1 MIDTSIFQSRKEK
14 ETFLREII
22 TKLSISET
30 EKEIYK
36 ISIEILDDTD
46 FLKFFERITS
56 QIPTENNPR
65 INTIAPL
72 TSTLL

>member
-14 ETFLREII
+14 ETFLKEVI

-30 EKEIYK
+30 EKEIYS
-36 ISIEILDDTD
+36 ISLEILDDSD
-46 FLKFFERITS
+46 FSQFFEKILS
-56 QIPTENNPR
+56 QIPSEDNLN